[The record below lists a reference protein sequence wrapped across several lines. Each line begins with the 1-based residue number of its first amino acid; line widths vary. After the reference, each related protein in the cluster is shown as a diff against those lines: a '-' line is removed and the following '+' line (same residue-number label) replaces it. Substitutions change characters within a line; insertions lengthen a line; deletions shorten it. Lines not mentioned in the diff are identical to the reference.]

1 MPSRGSFTCRS
12 MTSAT
17 ISRTRT
23 LIRRARAW
31 SATAPPQ
38 SFGPN
43 SRRRADNRSASGRPA
58 TNRSH
63 SSRTSRQCPASAATT
78 ATPTSARRCRSTW
91 PASAAATSKRRRSS
105 ETIGRTMDRFS
116 FSEWTSPSS
125 RSNSIVPTYMSGAR
139 LLLHL
144 ERLDDVVD
152 LDVVVVAGGDT
163 GLEGL
168 ANLGDVVLETRN
180 PGYVVLKTTHPRDR
194 DVVGDHRAVTH
205 QPRLGV
211 AHDRAGADD
220 AAGDVADLARP
231 EHLADLRRAELHL
244 FELRLEHALERA
256 LDVLDRGVNDRVVAD
271 VDLLA
276 LGELAR
282 LALGP
287 DVEADDDRVGGLGQV
302 DVVLGDRT
310 DTAADDADADL
321 VLGADVDVEQR
332 ILERLH
338 RTGDVA
344 LEDQVELVDLTL
356 LDAPQRVLERH
367 PATALGQLGEPLARL
382 PLVG

>member
-43 SRRRADNRSASGRPA
+43 SRRRADNRSTSGRPA

-63 SSRTSRQCPASAATT
+63 SSRTSPQCLPSAATT
-78 ATPTSARRCRSTW
+78 ATPTNARRCRSTW

-116 FSEWTSPSS
+116 FRECTSPSS

-152 LDVVVVAGGDT
+152 LDVVVVAQRDT
-163 GLEGL
+163 ALEAL
-168 ANLGDVVLETRN
+168 AHLGDVVLE
-180 PGYVVLKTTHPRDR
+180 PAQPRDR
-194 DVVGDHRAVTH
+194 DVVGDNGAVAH
-205 QPRLGV
+205 QPGLGV

-220 AAGDVADLARP
+220 ATGDVADLARP
-231 EHLADLRRAELHL
+231 EHLADLGGAELHL

-256 LDVLDRGVNDRVVAD
+256 LHVLDGGVDDGVVAD

-276 LGELAR
+276 LGQLAR

-287 DVEADDDRVGGLGQV
+287 DVEADDDRVGRFGEV

-310 DTAADDADADL
+310 DTAVDDPDAHRVAHIDLGQGVLERLDRTGHVALEDEVELL
-321 VLGADVDVEQR
+321 VLGA
-332 ILERLH
+332 LLH
-338 RTGDVA
+338 GSHEV
-344 LEDQVELVDLTL
+344 
-356 LDAPQRVLERH
+356 
-367 PATALGQLGEPLARL
+367 
-382 PLVG
+382 